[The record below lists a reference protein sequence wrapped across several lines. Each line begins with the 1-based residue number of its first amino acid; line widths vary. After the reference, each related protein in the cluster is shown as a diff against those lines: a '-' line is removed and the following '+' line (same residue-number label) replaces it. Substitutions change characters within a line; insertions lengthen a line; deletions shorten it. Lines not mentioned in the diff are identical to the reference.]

1 MRFRLA
7 CLVLVCPVLLSIV
20 SCGSAPAKSAT
31 IQPSQQSVVAD
42 TVQADAS
49 SVAREE
55 QAGEAVE
62 LAATTSDSDDGGG
75 AAATGAAAPGPAP
88 APQPVPS
95 AVQAANPVLKE
106 QLVVEAWLSV
116 EVDDA
121 SKTAEAL
128 RALVEKSE
136 GRIVSEQ
143 VTGAAES
150 WSASIQLRLPPRAVK
165 SVIDWLGDQGDV
177 TSKRIQGT
185 DVSKTLFDQELAL
198 QNLTVTME
206 RLRKLLDAGGLQMKD
221 ILEIEKELTR
231 LRGEI
236 ERIKGE
242 KRFLEDRVALATV
255 NVSLSRRAGVVMSP
269 KAKIYPGPR
278 FAVLTLFGA
287 GERQTTRLGGGVVMH
302 IAVPRLTLELDIF
315 DDVDSSADHRHES
328 HAVIATWGG
337 AIYSD
342 FLGRGEREFL
352 NPYIGF
358 RAGYAYLD
366 YHAFALE
373 AEVGV
378 ELYKQKHMLI
388 DANVRAAGFLGEDE
402 FDSGLVTGAS
412 AVFAF

>member
-1 MRFRLA
+1 M
-7 CLVLVCPVLLSIV
+7 PV
-20 SCGSAPAKSAT
+20 A
-31 IQPSQQSVVAD
+31 QQSSVVAEAAG
-42 TVQADAS
+42 AD
-49 SVAREE
+49 RG
-55 QAGEAVE
+55 GEAMEV
-62 LAATTSDSDDGGG
+62 AATTSAEGDDDGGAPT
-75 AAATGAAAPGPAP
+75 AASAAPAP
-88 APQPVPS
+88 AGPQPGATV
-95 AVQAANPVLKE
+95 VQAANPVLKE

-116 EVDDA
+116 EVENA
-121 SKTAEAL
+121 SETASAL

-143 VTGAAES
+143 VYGAAES
-150 WSASIQLRLPPRAVK
+150 WSASIQLRLPPRAVN

-198 QNLTVTME
+198 QNLTLTMD

-255 NVSLSRRAGVVMSP
+255 NVQLSRRAGAVMSP
-269 KAKIYPGPR
+269 KAKVYPGPR
-278 FAVLTLFGA
+278 FAVLTLFGG
-287 GERQTTRLGGGVVMH
+287 GERQTTRMGGGVVMH
-302 IAVPRLTLELDIF
+302 IAIPRLTLELDIF
-315 DDVDSSADHRHES
+315 DDVDTSADHPHES
-328 HAVIATWGG
+328 HAVIATWGS

-358 RAGYAYLD
+358 RAGYGYLD
-366 YHAFALE
+366 YHAFALQ
-373 AEVGV
+373 AELGL

-388 DANVRAAGFLGEDE
+388 DANVRATGLIGEDE
-402 FDSGLVTGAS
+402 VDAGLVTGAS

>member
-1 MRFRLA
+1 MRSRLA
-7 CLVLVCPVLLSIV
+7 YLLLVCTAVWNV
-20 SCGSAPAKSAT
+20 SCGSAARKETMPVAQ
-31 IQPSQQSVVAD
+31 QPSVVAD
-42 TVQADAS
+42 TVKAEESLARAEAD
-49 SVAREE
+49 E
-55 QAGEAVE
+55 GEAVQV
-62 LAATTSDSDDGGG
+62 AATSDSGGEVT
-75 AAATGAAAPGPAP
+75 TGAAAGAAAPVPAGPQTA
-88 APQPVPS
+88 PS

-106 QLVVEAWLSV
+106 QLVVEAWLSAEV
-116 EVDDA
+116 ENA
-121 SKTAEAL
+121 SETAQAL

-143 VTGAAES
+143 VYGAAES
-150 WSASIQLRLPPRAVK
+150 WSASIQIRLPPRAVN
-165 SVIDWLGDQGDV
+165 SVIDWLGEQGDI

-198 QNLTVTME
+198 QNLTLTME

-221 ILEIEKELTR
+221 ILEIEKEMTR

-255 NVSLSRRAGVVMSP
+255 NVQLSRRAGAVMSP
-269 KAKIYPGPR
+269 KAKVYPGPR
-278 FAVLTLFGA
+278 FAVLTLFGG
-287 GERQTTRLGGGVVMH
+287 GERQTNRLGGGVVMH
-302 IAVPRLTLELDIF
+302 IAIPRLTLELDIF
-315 DDVDSSADHRHES
+315 DDVDTSADHPHES

-358 RAGYAYLD
+358 RAGYGYLD
-366 YHAFALE
+366 YHAFALQ
-373 AEVGV
+373 AELGL

-388 DANVRAAGFLGEDE
+388 DANVRATGLIGED
-402 FDSGLVTGAS
+402 DVDAGLVTGAS

>member
-1 MRFRLA
+1 MRSRLA
-7 CLVLVCPVLLSIV
+7 WWVAVCSAV
-20 SCGSAPAKSAT
+20 SGTACGGSAQYKSAAA
-31 IQPSQQSVVAD
+31 PAGGSSVVAEAD
-42 TVQADAS
+42 TG
-49 SVAREE
+49 
-55 QAGEAVE
+55 GERAEVLAVT
-62 LAATTSDSDDGGG
+62 ATSDSGGG
-75 AAATGAAAPGPAP
+75 AATGGSAPGP
-88 APQPVPS
+88 Q
-95 AVQAANPVLKE
+95 AVATDTKAGAAVLKE

-116 EVDDA
+116 EVENA
-121 SKTAEAL
+121 SETAAAL

-143 VTGAAES
+143 VYGAAES
-150 WSASIQLRLPPRAVK
+150 WSASIQIRLPPRSVS
-165 SVIDWLGDQGDV
+165 SVIDWLGHQGDI

-198 QNLTVTME
+198 QNLTLTME

-221 ILEIEKELTR
+221 ILEIEKEMTR

-255 NVSLSRRAGVVMSP
+255 NVQLSRRQGAVLSP

-287 GERQTTRLGGGVVMH
+287 GDREQTRLGGGVAMH
-302 IAVPRLTLELDIF
+302 IAIPRLTLELDIF
-315 DDVDSSADHRHES
+315 NDVEASGGKPREAY
-328 HAVIATWGG
+328 AFLATWGG

-358 RAGYAYLD
+358 RAGYGYLD
-366 YHAFALE
+366 YHAFALQ
-373 AEVGV
+373 AELGL
-378 ELYKQKHMLI
+378 ELYKQTHMLI
-388 DANVRAAGFLGEDE
+388 DVNVRATGLIGED
-402 FDSGLVTGAS
+402 DVDAGLVSGAS